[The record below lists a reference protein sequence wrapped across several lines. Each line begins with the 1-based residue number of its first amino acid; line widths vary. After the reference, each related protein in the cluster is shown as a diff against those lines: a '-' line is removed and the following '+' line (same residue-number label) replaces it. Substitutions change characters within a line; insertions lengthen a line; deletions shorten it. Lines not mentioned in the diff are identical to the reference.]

1 MKICRITP
9 TYPSDIN
16 PGIGL
21 PSYYMTKNIKYDTL
35 LITRKRP
42 GKILESPEHTKI
54 ILIPYFDS
62 TISDKK
68 GINKKIALL
77 IKILG
82 YLTFFML
89 SIFHI
94 LKFRPHIVHIHTP
107 MPIFHAIFAKYIL
120 NSKIVTTFHG
130 TDINSLKK
138 WSILNILVKKSDK
151 ICYVSKS
158 MSNKLKYFFN
168 PTKLVYTPS
177 GVDTDFFTPI
187 PIEINRDNTIL
198 MVGNLRWQKSYNIA
212 LIAFNKFL
220 QNNPGWTLK
229 IAGSGPLKQN
239 LIEITEKLNISNS
252 VKFLGTC
259 SRHTILKLMQK
270 SKLLL
275 LSSKSEAFPK
285 VILESISTGTPI
297 VVTNVGSC
305 AEIANLTSG
314 EVAPPEEPEELCN
327 AIKKLANNPEKWK
340 KSSILSRKIALDYSW
355 DNTSKDVVNV
365 YQSLIKP

>member
-1 MKICRITP
+1 MRICRITP

-21 PSYYMTKNIKYDTL
+21 PSYYMTKNITYDTL

-42 GKILESPEHTKI
+42 GTILKSPEHAKI
-54 ILIPYFDS
+54 VLIPYFDS

-82 YLTFFML
+82 YLTFFIL

-94 LKFRPHIVHIHTP
+94 LKFRPHVVHIHTP
-107 MPIFHAIFAKYIL
+107 MPILHAVFAKYIL
-120 NSKIVTTFHG
+120 KSKMVITFHG

-138 WSILNILVKKSDK
+138 WSLLNILIKKSDK
-151 ICYVSKS
+151 ICYVSRS
-158 MSNKLKYFFN
+158 MINKLKYFFD
-168 PTKLVYTPS
+168 PEKLVYTPS
-177 GVDTDFFTPI
+177 GVDTKFFVPT
-187 PIEINRDNTIL
+187 ETNRDNTIL

-220 QNNPGWTLK
+220 QDNPDWTLK

-239 LIEITEKLNISNS
+239 LIDIAEKFNISNS

-259 SRHTILKLMQK
+259 SRYKILELMQK

-305 AEIANLTSG
+305 AEIANLTKG

-355 DNTSKDVVNV
+355 DNTSKNV
-365 YQSLIKP
+365 INIYQSLIKL